1 MSPSRGS
8 AFAGEAVTV
17 MGLGLFGGGAAVI
30 RFLAGR
36 GAEVTVTD
44 LRSRAQLAPAV
55 EALEGLDL
63 RWVLG
68 EHREQDFTETSLVI
82 ANPAVPPNSRYLAA
96 ARTAGVPI
104 KSEIALFLE
113 RCPGRVV
120 AVTGTQGKSSTT
132 SFIAQL
138 LEAGGTRTFLG
149 GNIGVSLLD
158 HLDRIEAGDVCAVE
172 LSSYQLETL
181 PDQWDRSADRSP
193 IEVAV
198 FTNFLADHIE
208 RHGDRDAYVAAKLR
222 LLEMVTPEAW
232 ILLPKGGLPDS
243 VEAPSGPRVL
253 RHPGEA
259 LRIEAGEFRLNEELL
274 GHVETTPF
282 AAGFQRDNLLLALA
296 AARLV
301 GAPATTL
308 ASALPALRG
317 LPHRLDPLGE
327 IDGRR
332 LWDNAVSTTPDSTIS
347 ALESLPEGTTLVVGG
362 QVKDLPVEPL
372 LAAARDRRARV
383 VIFGAARERWTDRFR
398 AAGLE
403 TREAKGPHQALALAV
418 GLGDGEILISPA
430 CSSFDAYPNFQ
441 TRAREF
447 LDAAE
452 KLGLKRPP
460 GRA

>member
-1 MSPSRGS
+1 MLVRAP
-8 AFAGEAVTV
+8 
-17 MGLGLFGGGAAVI
+17 
-30 RFLAGR
+30 
-36 GAEVTVTD
+36 
-44 LRSRAQLAPAV
+44 LRADPAQVVPQRAP
-55 EALEGLDL
+55 
-63 RWVLG
+63 
-68 EHREQDFTETSLVI
+68 
-82 ANPAVPPNSRYLAA
+82 
-96 ARTAGVPI
+96 
-104 KSEIALFLE
+104 E
-113 RCPGRVV
+113 R
-120 AVTGTQGKSSTT
+120 
-132 SFIAQL
+132 
-138 LEAGGTRTFLG
+138 
-149 GNIGVSLLD
+149 
-158 HLDRIEAGDVCAVE
+158 
-172 LSSYQLETL
+172 L
-181 PDQWDRSADRSP
+181 P
-193 IEVAV
+193 V
-198 FTNFLADHIE
+198 
-208 RHGDRDAYVAAKLR
+208 
-222 LLEMVTPEAW
+222 
-232 ILLPKGGLPDS
+232 
-243 VEAPSGPRVL
+243 
-253 RHPGEA
+253 
-259 LRIEAGEFRLNEELL
+259 

>member
-1 MSPSRGS
+1 VSPSRGS

-36 GAEVTVTD
+36 GAKVTVTD
-44 LRSRAQLAPAV
+44 LRSRAELAPAV
-55 EALEGLDL
+55 EELDDLDL

-68 EHREQDFTETSLVI
+68 EHREGDFTDTSLVI
-82 ANPAVPPNSRYLAA
+82 ANPAVPPNSRFLAA
-96 ARTAGVPI
+96 ARAAGVPI

-120 AVTGTQGKSSTT
+120 AVTGTQGKSSTS

-138 LEAGGTRTFLG
+138 LRASGTRTFLG

-158 HLDRIEAGDVCAVE
+158 HLDSIETDDVCAVE

-181 PDQWDRSADRSP
+181 PDQCDRPAEESP

-222 LLEMVTPEAW
+222 LLEMVAPEGW
-232 ILLPKGGLPDS
+232 ILLPRDGLPAA
-243 VEAPSGPRVL
+243 VEAPSGPRVY
-253 RHPGEA
+253 RHPGGA
-259 LRIEAGEFRLNEELL
+259 LRIEAGGVRLNEELL
-274 GHVETTPF
+274 GLLETTPF

-296 AARLV
+296 AARLA
-301 GAPATTL
+301 GIPAATL
-308 ASALPALRG
+308 SSALPALRG

-347 ALESLPEGTTLVVGG
+347 ALESVPEGTTLVVGG

-403 TREAKGPHQALALAV
+403 TREADDPRQALALAV
-418 GLGDGEILISPA
+418 ALGTGEILISPA

-441 TRAREF
+441 ARARAF
-447 LDAAE
+447 HDAAE

-460 GRA
+460 ERA